1 MQKYDSNS
9 AYPSATFYNI
19 QYISVMTATKEKIV
33 NVMKDIGIVPLF
45 THDNQDEALQV
56 VQTAYEAGVRT
67 FEFTNRRANS
77 FEVFKHLVANRSR
90 FPELLL
96 GIGTILDG
104 ATTKKFIDA
113 GADFIISPILKLE
126 MAQVCKA
133 HDKLW
138 IPGCATLTEAVTAK
152 ENGAGVIKI
161 FPGSVLGPE
170 FVRSIMPV
178 VPDLVLM
185 ITGGVEPT
193 RESLG
198 AWFRAGAACVGMGS
212 QLFSK
217 DILQNKNWLL
227 LRQKI
232 SESLAI
238 AKEVRASKN

>member
-1 MQKYDSNS
+1 M
-9 AYPSATFYNI
+9 A
-19 QYISVMTATKEKIV
+19 ATKEKV
-33 NVMKDIGIVPLF
+33 VEVMKSTGVVPLF
-45 THDNQDEALQV
+45 TCENTDEAMSV
-56 VQTAYEAGVRT
+56 VTTAYEAGVRT

-77 FEVFKHLVANRSR
+77 FEVFSHLIKNRSK

-126 MAQVCKA
+126 MAAVCKE
-133 HDKLW
+133 HNILW

-170 FVRSIMPV
+170 FVKSVMPV

-193 RESLG
+193 RESLS
-198 AWFRAGAACVGMGS
+198 AWFKAGAACVGMGS

-217 DILQNKNWLL
+217 DILASKNWPLL
-227 LRQKI
+227 KQRI
-232 SESLAI
+232 SDSLAI
-238 AKEVRASKN
+238 ANEVRNKN